1 MLITSKYESWCN
13 RCGKHRIEIG
23 DRCEWNPKVR
33 GVTCLSCLGTSPPT
47 QLPKKQAAAA
57 FPTTREDDAVST
69 LLSVPVQPP
78 AIAALEALETQFVR
92 MAAKTATPAID
103 AAWTK
108 YEKVKNLALGSRI
121 APEQRVALKTAL
133 VILITAIFL
142 EESAYVV

>member
-13 RCGKHRIEIG
+13 RCGHNRIVPG

-47 QLPKKQAAAA
+47 QLPKREASKS
-57 FPTTREDDAVST
+57 FPTTRDDDAVSAV
-69 LLSVPVQPP
+69 LSVPTQPP
-78 AIAALEALETQFVR
+78 AIAALDALEVQFVR

-108 YEKVKNLALGSRI
+108 YEKVKSLALGSRI
-121 APEQRVALKTAL
+121 VPEQRVALKTAL
-133 VILITAIFL
+133 VILVTAIFL